1 MKVLISGGLGDSVNQ
16 LAKLIYYCKK
26 ENITHDSILVT
37 YCSDIHDQ
45 QITETNLKNNLVA
58 IRDMVYKDFI
68 KDLTIVND
76 FKFKSILADQRKEAE
91 SNNYD
96 MVFGSNMNYEVKV
109 WEEARQLH
117 VGHRPNELQI
127 VPNSIIDWKY
137 KTVPDVDIAV
147 HVRFAEENPTKELCS
162 FVGEGQLLRLLKEL
176 NYKVNKIHLF
186 GRTKHDLSK
195 FSKIVSMHLDK
206 PFLDQYNT
214 ILSAKKFVI
223 GFEGFSSLLP
233 LSAGI
238 KTYRKLRDPLEK
250 TLTVNPEWDKK
261 YCVDYNNFEE
271 IKDD

>member
-1 MKVLISGGLGDSVNQ
+1 MKVLISGGLGDGVNQ
-16 LAKLIYYCKK
+16 LAKLIYHCQKNQISHSEVQVVYC
-26 ENITHDSILVT
+26 N
-37 YCSDIHDQ
+37 DIHDNK
-45 QITETNLKNNLVA
+45 ITEANLQQNPTALRN
-58 IRDMVYKDFI
+58 MHYKDFLRVMAEVNGY
-68 KDLTIVND
+68 KYSSIV
-76 FKFKSILADQRKEAE
+76 ADQKLEAE
-91 SNNYD
+91 SKRYD
-96 MVFGSNMNYEVKV
+96 IVLGSNMNYDVKL
-109 WEEARQLH
+109 WEETRQLH
-117 VGHRPNELQI
+117 VGHRPNELQF
-127 VPNSIIDWKY
+127 VPSGIIAWKY
-137 KTVPDVDIAV
+137 KTVPDVDIAI

-162 FVGEGQLLRLLKEL
+162 FIGEGQLLRLLKQL

-186 GRTKHDLSK
+186 GCTNHDLSK
-195 FSKIVSMHLDK
+195 FSKIVSVHLDK

-214 ILSAKKFVI
+214 ILSTKKFVI